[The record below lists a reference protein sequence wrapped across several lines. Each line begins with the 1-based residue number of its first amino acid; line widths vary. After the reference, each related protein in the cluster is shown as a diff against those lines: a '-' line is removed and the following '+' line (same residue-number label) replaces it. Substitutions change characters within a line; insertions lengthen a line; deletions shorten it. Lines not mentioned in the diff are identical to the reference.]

1 MAGVAARVDEG
12 DLEPRMPVQGPQ
24 DSEVRVLAD
33 TFNRML
39 DRLETAFEN
48 QRGFV
53 ADASHELRTPL
64 TVIRGQLE
72 VLATLEHPSPEIVA
86 RTERHVQVEVTR
98 MTRLVD
104 DLLVLASAGRVDF
117 VKPESID
124 LEPFVTE
131 LWDGVSLTA
140 DRRFELCAV
149 PAGRLRADPDR
160 VAQVIHNLARNAIEH
175 TMPENG
181 LIRLD
186 VEALP
191 GGRISFAV
199 SDDGPGIP
207 AWDRERVFE
216 RLYRTDSDR
225 SRASG
230 GAGLGLAI
238 VRAIAEAHGG
248 SATAG
253 EARIGGAR
261 VELVIPGFSPA
272 RVPQLPLIPR

>member
-1 MAGVAARVDEG
+1 M
-12 DLEPRMPVQGPQ
+12 
-24 DSEVRVLAD
+24 LAD
-33 TFNRML
+33 AFNGML
-39 DRLETAFEN
+39 DRVEAAFES

-72 VLATLEHPSPEIVA
+72 VLASLEHPSAEIVA
-86 RTERHVQVEVTR
+86 QTERQVQVEVTR

-104 DLLVLASAGRVDF
+104 DLLVLASAGKVDF

-124 LEPFVTE
+124 LVPFVTE

-140 DRRFELCAV
+140 ERRFELDEV
-149 PAGRLRADPDR
+149 PEGRLRADPDR
-160 VAQVIHNLARNAIEH
+160 VAQVIRNLARNAIEH
-175 TMPENG
+175 TAPG
-181 LIRLD
+181 TGRICLS
-186 VEALP
+186 VEELP
-191 GGRISFAV
+191 GARLSFAV

-207 AWDRERVFE
+207 DCDRERVFE
-216 RLYRTDSDR
+216 RLYRTDRDR
-225 SRASG
+225 SRSSG

-238 VRAIAEAHGG
+238 VRAIAQAHGG

-261 VELVIPGFSPA
+261 VELVLPGFSPVRA
-272 RVPQLPLIPR
+272 PQTPLVGR